1 MNKPNIMITGC
12 AGFIGSHTLDYFLEK
27 GYKVTGVDVLT
38 YAGKYENFEHNFENK
53 NFSFHELD
61 ICELIKIKQICED
74 RDIDWIINFAAET
87 HVDNSIKSS
96 YEFIDSNIYGIQS
109 LLEVCRELEIKL
121 FHISTDEVYGD
132 IVQGSFE
139 EKDILNPKNPYSAT
153 KAAGE
158 HFVCSYSNTYG
169 VEYLMVRP
177 SNNYGPRQHSEK
189 FLPTIVKSLSEGKKI
204 PVYGT
209 GKNIREWT
217 YVKDTAKAVEFI
229 LNNSEPNQIYNISSN
244 IEKENIEIVSKVCEQ
259 FDRTIPDSIE
269 FVEDRLGHDF
279 RYSVNSDKLFSLG
292 FEIESQFED
301 NLKETVEFFKGAS
314 S

>member
-153 KAAGE
+153 KA
-158 HFVCSYSNTYG
+158 
-169 VEYLMVRP
+169 
-177 SNNYGPRQHSEK
+177 
-189 FLPTIVKSLSEGKKI
+189 I
-204 PVYGT
+204 
-209 GKNIREWT
+209 
-217 YVKDTAKAVEFI
+217 
-229 LNNSEPNQIYNISSN
+229 
-244 IEKENIEIVSKVCEQ
+244 
-259 FDRTIPDSIE
+259 
-269 FVEDRLGHDF
+269 
-279 RYSVNSDKLFSLG
+279 
-292 FEIESQFED
+292 
-301 NLKETVEFFKGAS
+301 
-314 S
+314 